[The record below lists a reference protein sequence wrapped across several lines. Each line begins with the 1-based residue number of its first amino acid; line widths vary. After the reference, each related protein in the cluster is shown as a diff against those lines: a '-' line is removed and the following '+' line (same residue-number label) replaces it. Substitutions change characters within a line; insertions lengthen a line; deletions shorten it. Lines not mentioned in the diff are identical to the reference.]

1 MNEPPDALGASLAEL
16 VDHICDRFEE
26 GWLAGSPPAVDQLVR
41 AAPEPV
47 RARLFR
53 ELLAVEREYR
63 ARAGR
68 PVTPEEARDR
78 FGGCGPW
85 AEEVFRE
92 WITPTGSWVTPGG
105 PEGTLPASP
114 AAPPGPSGR
123 DPVVP
128 IPVAVRVAREVA
140 EGLAAAAAAGL
151 VHRDVKPGNVWL
163 EGEPTAADPARRVRR
178 VKVLDFGLARAVDR
192 SDGIS
197 VPGSV
202 VGTPAYMAPEQA
214 DGQEVDARADLFSLG

>member
-41 AAPEPV
+41 AAPEHV

-92 WITPTGSWVTPGG
+92 WITPTGSWVTPVG
-105 PEGTLPASP
+105 PEGTLPAGH
-114 AAPPGPSGR
+114 AAPPGPPGR
-123 DPVVP
+123 ALDPSPADLPRAVGKYPVIGLLGGGGMGKDYLAEHP
-128 IPVAVRVAREVA
+128 ELGRTVAVKVMRPA
-140 EGLAAAAAAGL
+140 LAA
-151 VHRDVKPGNVWL
+151 R
-163 EGEPTAADPARRVRR
+163 PA
-178 VKVLDFGLARAVDR
+178 
-192 SDGIS
+192 
-197 VPGSV
+197 P
-202 VGTPAYMAPEQA
+202 
-214 DGQEVDARADLFSLG
+214 